1 MVIYHASEKDC
12 VGEDGSEGQEC
23 VICFEEFAVGD
34 EMGRLECLCKF
45 HRVSRA
51 MNEEWMTLTSVLDRC
66 VYVSGGIPKVLDPV
80 QCTKEVYDIGMEERF
95 G

>member
-12 VGEDGSEGQEC
+12 LGSDGADGQEC

-45 HRVSRA
+45 HRMCIRA
-51 MNEEWMTLTSVLDRC
+51 WWDLKGPGACPVHQ
-66 VYVSGGIPKVLDPV
+66 GGL
-80 QCTKEVYDIGMEERF
+80 
-95 G
+95 